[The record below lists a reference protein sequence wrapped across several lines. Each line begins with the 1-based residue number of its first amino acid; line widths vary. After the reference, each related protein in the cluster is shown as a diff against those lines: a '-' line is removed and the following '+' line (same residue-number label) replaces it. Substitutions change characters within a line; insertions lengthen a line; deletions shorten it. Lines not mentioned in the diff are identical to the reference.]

1 MRHVPVRSH
10 SNMISPRLRVVP
22 PFPSSDSTER
32 GNRARK
38 SSAEIERGSVG
49 VRALSGKWNVDQ
61 LLRRSYQILRKFED
75 MFKLSDMDEILFKL
89 C

>member
-10 SNMISPRLRVVP
+10 SNMISPRLRAVP

-32 GNRARK
+32 GN
-38 SSAEIERGSVG
+38 ERGSVG